1 MDDLSTMP
9 PDRLFDLFELE
20 RIDRETLQTLM
31 AIHARRLIEEINE
44 DHLNPA
50 AAFIEHLRNVRAT
63 AKLVRRHGQK
73 LIRDSL
79 AALAQAERFPPSM
92 LLWNASH
99 PDVPLHCFIRMKR
112 EPLFRI
118 LRFQSQGAKVR
129 IQVEHGRTSSPGG
142 LVIESFVLK
151 RDRAWNLRIES
162 RELNS

>member
-1 MDDLSTMP
+1 MDDLSKMP
-9 PDRLFDLFELE
+9 PDRLFDLFERE
-20 RIDRETLQTLM
+20 QIDRETLQTLM

-50 AAFIEHLRNVRAT
+50 AALIEYFRNLRAT
-63 AKLVRRHGQK
+63 AKLVRRHGKK
-73 LIRDSL
+73 LIRETLD
-79 AALAQAERFPPSM
+79 ALSKAERFPPSM

-99 PDVPLHCFIRMKR
+99 PDVPLYCFIRMKR
-112 EPLFRI
+112 EPVFRI
-118 LRFQSQGAKVR
+118 LGFQSEGTNVEIR
-129 IQVEHGRTSSPGG
+129 VEHGRTNSPGG